1 MTSSHQTRYVKQF
14 VCEVLD
20 FSSQY
25 GSENARSFSYS
36 IANIIGEPKI
46 FPKYGDFTQAAV
58 MRTYGDWWRSKKQR
72 RYQSDDYID
81 VRFEKAVFPWS
92 IAIYETFNP
101 GGLVRILA
109 LLEPSSNDDD
119 VSDQIPLPGGRWI
132 TLWENDDVTTSTRM
146 MTSSRMFAP
155 VLKEAKF
162 RSRILRLEFRHSN
175 LEYYTEIDAVELT
188 GTLQYFHSSS
198 VDPPNQ
204 LMTSSLLSY
213 DVASSDDVT
222 TDYFSWLPW
231 ELTNKIFSFL
241 SLPDLFKCAKVSR
254 FFRDHSYDVIH
265 LSHLD
270 LHPYWHLADDF
281 LLESLIARLPVDSVA
296 TNDVKWLN
304 ASWLGGCDVIS
315 AHHFS
320 RFFERCRLS
329 GVLHLDVTSSPCF
342 DDAGLQT
349 TTRVMTSLRYLNVQ
363 SCDKLTSQG
372 MRMIGELRHLRY
384 LNVYRTKIDDA
395 GVNYVI
401 TNNPDL
407 EELNLGSCL
416 CITDFDR

>member
-1 MTSSHQTRYVKQF
+1 MTSS
-14 VCEVLD
+14 L
-20 FSSQY
+20 
-25 GSENARSFSYS
+25 
-36 IANIIGEPKI
+36 
-46 FPKYGDFTQAAV
+46 
-58 MRTYGDWWRSKKQR
+58 SK
-72 RYQSDDYID
+72 S
-81 VRFEKAVFPWS
+81 RF
-92 IAIYETFNP
+92 
-101 GGLVRILA
+101 
-109 LLEPSSNDDD
+109 DD
-119 VSDQIPLPGGRWI
+119 VI
-132 TLWENDDVTTSTRM
+132 
-146 MTSSRMFAP
+146 
-155 VLKEAKF
+155 
-162 RSRILRLEFRHSN
+162 ILL
-175 LEYYTEIDAVELT
+175 L

-270 LHPYWHLADDF
+270 LHPYWHLADHF

-384 LNVYRTKIDDA
+384 LNVYRTKVTSQTADI
-395 GVNYVI
+395 
-401 TNNPDL
+401 L
-407 EELNLGSCL
+407 
-416 CITDFDR
+416 